1 VIDARRHWLV
11 IPGVPGPRLL
21 GAVNDALDANQA
33 RAGAE
38 EEDLVG
44 ESGTLAGG
52 ALQANV
58 PRDAGVASPA
68 LRPVEGVIALP
79 PLIGYL
85 DGLLGRGWHLD
96 HHIDAGQDLDLAE
109 RAAQSLDGKQRRG
122 PFWQCRGLHDSSAL
136 TRLRLTD
143 GAPVGR

>member
-21 GAVNDALDANQA
+21 GALNDALDANQA

-68 LRPVEGVIALP
+68 LRPVEGVSP
-79 PLIGYL
+79 F
-85 DGLLGRGWHLD
+85 
-96 HHIDAGQDLDLAE
+96 
-109 RAAQSLDGKQRRG
+109 RR
-122 PFWQCRGLHDSSAL
+122 SSATL
-136 TRLRLTD
+136 TGCWG
-143 GAPVGR
+143 GAGIWTITSTPAGPRPRRNERRSPLMASSGVARSGNAEVFTIPQH